1 MSGFN
6 PFNEKPM
13 PFDKVY
19 MDWNQMYPDAYD
31 KRTTDAYT
39 KTRIILMN
47 GTEFEAQWF
56 SRNFSR
62 HCPDNEL
69 RRELACVRRSEQQ
82 QQKRIACLKPKDEN
96 ILEHTIGYEQLAVD
110 LTAVMAQ
117 CEPDCNV
124 KNALDFA
131 LLEDFDHLYRYSN
144 LLDYEYGICPEKLVG
159 GYTEIMPAR
168 PTISEHRYP
177 KDSIFRYID
186 NKNADM
192 ITKLHVNIITAAE
205 QQTMNYYMNVAPLYC
220 KSDLGRRLYQEI
232 GMIEEEH
239 VSQYESLK
247 DTRATWLEDLLM
259 HEYTECYL
267 YYSCM
272 MTECHSRVR
281 RIWEECL
288 IQEIAHLHKAKE
300 LLEKYEHKEW
310 QEVIPCGDFPEILKL
325 GPNIEYVREIIRTT
339 TGNTQNM
346 EDVVP
351 LHSLPKDHPFFWY
364 QNVVNH
370 DINSVASHMAIEKY
384 IRSKGMD
391 YRYEVAPNPL
401 EVLRSRRCD
410 NTSLA
415 RVPEAT
421 PVSATI
427 KGTTADCY
435 MECGCKDMN
444 NMGKNYF
451 GKNDYKNNDCGM
463 NDYEKNNFRM
473 RY

>member
-1 MSGFN
+1 MQKFN
-6 PFNEKPM
+6 PFEEKPI

-19 MDWNQMYPDAYD
+19 MDWDTMYPMPYD
-31 KRTTDAYT
+31 KMTTDAYT

-62 HCPDNEL
+62 HCTDNEL
-69 RRELACVRRSEQQ
+69 RRELACLRRSEQQ
-82 QQKRIACLKPKDEN
+82 QQKRIACLKPKDET

-110 LTAVMAQ
+110 LTAVLAQ
-117 CEPDCNV
+117 NEPDCNV

-144 LLDYEYGICPEKLVG
+144 LLDLEYGVCPEKLVG

-168 PTISEHRYP
+168 PTISEHRAP

-186 NKNADM
+186 NKTAEM
-192 ITKLHVNIITAAE
+192 RTKLHVNIITAAE

-220 KSDLGRRLYQEI
+220 KSDVGRRLYQEI

-272 MTECHSRVR
+272 MTECHSRIKK
-281 RIWEECL
+281 IWEDCL
-288 IQEIAHLHKAKE
+288 VQEIAHLHKAKD
-300 LLEKYEHKEW
+300 LLRMYENKEW
-310 QEVIPCGDFPEILKL
+310 QQVIPCGEFPDILKL
-325 GPNIEYVREIIRTT
+325 QPNIEYVRNIIRDT
-339 TGNTQNM
+339 TGNTQKC
-346 EDVVP
+346 EDIVP
-351 LHSLPKDHPFFWY
+351 LHSLCGEDSFFWY

-370 DINSVASHMAIEKY
+370 NVNSVASHRVIENY
-384 IRSKGMD
+384 IRCKGID
-391 YRYEVAPNPL
+391 YRYETAPNPL
-401 EVLRSRRCD
+401 EVLRNRRCD

-415 RVPEAT
+415 RIPEAT
-421 PVSATI
+421 SKSSTV
-427 KGTTADCY
+427 KGTTADC
-435 MECGCKDMN
+435 M
-444 NMGKNYF
+444 
-451 GKNDYKNNDCGM
+451 
-463 NDYEKNNFRM
+463 
-473 RY
+473 